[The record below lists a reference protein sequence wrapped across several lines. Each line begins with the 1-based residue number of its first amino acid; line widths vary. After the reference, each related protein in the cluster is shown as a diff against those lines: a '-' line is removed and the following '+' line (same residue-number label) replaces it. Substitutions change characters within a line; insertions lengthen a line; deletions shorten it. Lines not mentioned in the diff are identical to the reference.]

1 MALQFKGKYVLKGT
15 IKCVTGLHIGG
26 TTTGVEIGGVDNTV
40 IKDPITSEPMMPGSS
55 LKGKMRAMTEWLLG
69 LIQQS
74 GVGDRKSY
82 AAYPGNELKDGVST
96 IRDPKLQAQWHDAFK
111 LSRLYGINNN
121 EKQPRERV
129 GPSRLIVRDAR
140 LTAQSKNEL
149 TTNMGD
155 GIFTEVKTEN
165 ALDRIT
171 AEANPRPV
179 ERVPAGSIFDFE
191 MIIDMYADSAP
202 ENAPAYDDR
211 ELLPLLFSGMTLVE
225 QSALG
230 GAGSRGS
237 GQVRFEGLS
246 LEWRPASYY
255 RSGKGIKPIPL
266 ASNKVNELMTL
277 DISQLP
283 I

>member
-40 IKDPITSEPMMPGSS
+40 IKDPITSEPIMPGSS

-69 LIQQS
+69 LIQAS
-74 GVGDRKSY
+74 RGSY
-82 AAYPGNELKDGVST
+82 GAYPGEELKTALPPNST
-96 IRDPKLQAQWHDAFK
+96 IAEQTKRSDVFK
-111 LSRLYGINNN
+111 LSRLYGLNTND
-121 EKQPRERV
+121 PDARLV
-129 GPSRLIVRDAR
+129 AGPSRLIVRDAR
-140 LTAQSKNEL
+140 LTSQSKNEL

-255 RSGKGIKPIPL
+255 RSGQGTQPVKL
-266 ASNKVNELMTL
+266 ASNKVSELMTL